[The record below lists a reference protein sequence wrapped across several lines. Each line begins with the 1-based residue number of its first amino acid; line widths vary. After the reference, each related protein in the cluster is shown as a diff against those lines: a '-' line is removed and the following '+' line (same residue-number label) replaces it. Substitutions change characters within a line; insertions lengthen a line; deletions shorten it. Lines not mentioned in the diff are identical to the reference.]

1 MGVIFAAN
9 AAQKLSGG
17 LRACKA
23 NLRPQS
29 VAGWREDRLRAV
41 ADQQRASVVNGNF
54 VRDGEAQPRA
64 SGAPRDRSRCSNG
77 CITRAISGSG
87 SPGPP
92 SITWTC
98 TRTGSRVAKHVELTI
113 TDPAR
118 VWARRQDHIDAEAAT
133 SHTLPDGQAAHS
145 LATFLAELASLVSTT
160 CRSPSA
166 AADAP
171 TCNVL
176 TAATAVHRR
185 AMAPID
191 KIRR

>member
-1 MGVIFAAN
+1 MGYERV
-9 AAQKLSGG
+9 KRTSGRSPLQDG
-17 LRACKA
+17 AKTA
-23 NLRPQS
+23 PS
-29 VAGWREDRLRAV
+29 AV
-41 ADQQRASVVNGNF
+41 ADQQRATVANGNF
-54 VRDGEAQPRA
+54 VRDGKAQPRA
-64 SGAPRDRSRCSNG
+64 SGAPRDRSSCSNG
-77 CITRAISGSG
+77 CITRAISDSG

-98 TRTGSRVAKHVELTI
+98 TRTGSRVAKHFELTI
-113 TDPAR
+113 TDPAL
-118 VWARRQDHIDAEAAT
+118 VWARRQVHVDAEAAT

-145 LATFLAELASLVSTT
+145 SATLLAELAILVSTT
-160 CRSPSA
+160 CRTPSA

-185 AMAPID
+185 AMASID